1 MLSYSIEIV
10 SDIEFVKELFEK
22 EELTQ
27 KDLSILKKLS
37 LPAKEY
43 LVGKTLES
51 IKERKQNDFFMTL
64 ASDYINELIQYYC
77 YLMDERRCS
86 ALSIELKVIERE
98 INNLDIT
105 DISNIVYPEYVEMF
119 KEYID
124 DSYNN
129 YSNPFIF
136 IKNICKFME
145 EVDFNPEKKIFK
157 IPFLFNQFHSDW
169 KDRIKDI
176 LTNNCNYEDTGD
188 DIENLR
194 IILREI
200 YRYDADIFYHI
211 LVDKYDSISNEFA
224 HIIDL
229 EFAFFVYSLKYYMNA
244 IDDIDN
250 FMGSLVL

>member
-1 MLSYSIEIV
+1 MLSYSNVVV
-10 SDIEFVKELFEK
+10 SDIEFIRELFEK

-51 IKERKQNDFFMTL
+51 IKNKKQNEFFITL
-64 ASDYINELIQYYC
+64 ASDYITELKEYYC

-86 ALSIELKVIERE
+86 ALSIEQKVIERE

-124 DSYNN
+124 NSYNN
-129 YSNPFIF
+129 YSDPFIF

-145 EVDFNPEKKIFK
+145 KVEFNPEKKIFK

-176 LTNNCNYEDTGD
+176 LINNCNYEDTGD
-188 DIENLR
+188 VVENLKL
-194 IILREI
+194 ILRDI
-200 YRYDADIFYHI
+200 YRYDTDVFYHI
-211 LVDKYDSISNEFA
+211 LINGYDATSNEFA

-229 EFAFFVYSLKYYMNA
+229 EYAFFVYSLKHYMGIINN
-244 IDDIDN
+244 IDE
-250 FMGSLVL
+250 FLGSLVL